1 MNVVWAQ
8 LAHAMA
14 ELPSWSRGMKEPTA
28 ESRAPSVLPD
38 LLGRGGIRLS
48 STKKPRLA
56 TGIKNN
62 TTSHRGRPADLS
74 LRIVIARPTQMN
86 GSAMASIVAKNVASA
101 DGKEIVRMAWTG
113 GTQ

>member
-28 ESRAPSVLPD
+28 EARAPSALPEF
-38 LLGRGGIRLS
+38 LRGGIRLS

-62 TTSHRGRPADLS
+62 TTSHSGRPADLS

-86 GSAMASIVAKNVASA
+86 GSAVASIVAKNVASA